1 MYLKRHIENILKKAE
16 KQSKVVLLTGARQV
30 GKTTSIKK
38 LYKNYEYVTLDNEND
53 LILAN
58 EDRNL
63 FFRDR
68 KFPIIIDEVQYAK
81 ELFKEI
87 KYRVDKSPKKGQV
100 FITGSQTY
108 ELLSSTAE
116 SLAGRVSI
124 LEMPSLSL
132 REIFKVKLNTPF
144 IPTENYIK
152 EREKELKSYSNLWD
166 KIHRG
171 SMPEMLDSFRDWDW
185 FYRDYI
191 RTYIERD
198 IRKIINIKN
207 EIKFKKFLIAIAARS
222 AQVVVYEEI
231 AKEVGIDIKTVQSWL
246 SVIASSGLVKI
257 VNTYQS
263 NLIKRIIK
271 SPKLFFLDTG
281 LLCHLVGWTTAET
294 VKNGAMAGHIFENF
308 VVSEI
313 LKSFLNYGKNL
324 DNIFYYRDKD
334 QKEIDLIIEDNNT
347 IYPIEIK
354 KSATI
359 QKDWSKNFS
368 ALSKITNKSIGK
380 GYVVCLV
387 ETPVNISSNVT
398 AIPIEYI

>member
-87 KYRVDKSPKKGQV
+87 KYRVDKSPKKGQI

-132 REIFKVKLNTPF
+132 RELFKVKLNTPF

-171 SMPEMLDSFRDWDW
+171 SMPEMLDTSRDWDW

-198 IRKIINIKN
+198 IRKIINIKD
-207 EIKFKKFLIAIAARS
+207 EIKFKKFLIAVAARS

-231 AKEVGIDIKTVQSWL
+231 AKEVGIDIKKVQSWL

-263 NLIKRIIK
+263 NFIKRIIK

-368 ALSKITNKSIGK
+368 VLSKITNKSIGK
-380 GYVVCLV
+380 GYVVSLV
-387 ETPVNISSNVT
+387 EKPVNISSNVT

>member
-132 REIFKVKLNTPF
+132 RELFRVKLNTPF

-171 SMPEMLDSFRDWDW
+171 SMPEMLDTSIDWDW

-198 IRKIINIKN
+198 IRKIINIKD

-222 AQVVVYEEI
+222 AQIVVFEEI

-263 NLIKRIIK
+263 NLIKRVIK

-334 QKEIDLIIEDNNT
+334 QKEIDLIIDDSNT
-347 IYPIEIK
+347 LYPIEIK

-368 ALSKITNKSIGK
+368 VLSKITNKSIGK
-380 GYVVCLV
+380 GYVVSLV
-387 ETPVNISSNVT
+387 EKPVNITSNVT

>member
-132 REIFKVKLNTPF
+132 RELFKVKLNTPF

-171 SMPEMLDSFRDWDW
+171 SMPEMLDTSRDWDW

-198 IRKIINIKN
+198 IRKIINIKD

-222 AQVVVYEEI
+222 AQIVVFEEI
-231 AKEVGIDIKTVQSWL
+231 AKEVGVDIKTVQSWL
-246 SVIASSGLVKI
+246 SVIAFSGLVKI

-368 ALSKITNKSIGK
+368 VLSKITNKSIGK
-380 GYVVCLV
+380 GYVVSLV
-387 ETPVNISSNVT
+387 EKPVNISSNVT

>member
-132 REIFKVKLNTPF
+132 RELFKVKINTPF

-171 SMPEMLDSFRDWDW
+171 SMPEMLDTSRDWDW

-198 IRKIINIKN
+198 IRKIINIKD

-222 AQVVVYEEI
+222 AQIVVFEEI

-246 SVIASSGLVKI
+246 AVIASSGLVKI

-324 DNIFYYRDKD
+324 DNIFYYRD

-368 ALSKITNKSIGK
+368 VLSKITNKSIGK
-380 GYVVCLV
+380 GYVVSLV
-387 ETPVNISSNVT
+387 EKPVNITSNVT

>member
-116 SLAGRVSI
+116 SLTGRVSI

-132 REIFKVKLNTPF
+132 RELFKVKLNTPF

-171 SMPEMLDSFRDWDW
+171 SMPEMLDTSRDWDW

-198 IRKIINIKN
+198 IRKIINIKD

-222 AQVVVYEEI
+222 AQIVVFEEI

-368 ALSKITNKSIGK
+368 VLSKITNKSIGK

>member
-1 MYLKRHIENILKKAE
+1 MYLKWHIENILKKAE

-132 REIFKVKLNTPF
+132 RELFKVKLNTPF

-171 SMPEMLDSFRDWDW
+171 SMPEMLDTSRDWDW

-198 IRKIINIKN
+198 IRKIINIKD

-222 AQVVVYEEI
+222 AQIVVFEEI

-368 ALSKITNKSIGK
+368 VLSKITNKSIGK
-380 GYVVCLV
+380 GYVVSLV
-387 ETPVNISSNVT
+387 EKPVNISSNVT

>member
-132 REIFKVKLNTPF
+132 RELFKVKLNTPF

-171 SMPEMLDSFRDWDW
+171 SMPEMLDTSRDWDW

-198 IRKIINIKN
+198 IRKIINIKD
-207 EIKFKKFLIAIAARS
+207 EIKFKKFLIAIASRS
-222 AQVVVYEEI
+222 AQIVVFEEI

-368 ALSKITNKSIGK
+368 VLSKITNKSIGK
-380 GYVVCLV
+380 GYVVSLV
-387 ETPVNISSNVT
+387 EKPVNISSNVT

>member
-1 MYLKRHIENILKKAE
+1 MYLKRHLENMLKKAE

-30 GKTTSIKK
+30 GKTTSIVK
-38 LYKNYEYVTLDNEND
+38 LYKNYEYITLDNEND
-53 LILAN
+53 LILAK

-87 KYRVDKSPKKGQV
+87 KYIVDKTPKKGQI
-100 FITGSQTY
+100 FLTGSQTY

-132 REIFKVKLNTPF
+132 REQFKIKFNFPF
-144 IPTENYIK
+144 IPTENYIE
-152 EREKELKSYSNLWD
+152 ERKKELKPYSNLWER
-166 KIHRG
+166 IHRG
-171 SMPEMLDSFRDWDW
+171 SMPDLLDSSRDWEW

-198 IRKIINIKN
+198 IRKIINIKD
-207 EIKFKKFLIAIAARS
+207 ELKFKKFLIAIAARS
-222 AQVVVYEEI
+222 TQVIVYEEI
-231 AKEVGIDIKTVQSWL
+231 AKEVGVDIKTVQSWL

-257 VNTYQS
+257 VNTYQ
-263 NLIKRIIK
+263 NNIIKRMIK

-281 LLCHLVGWTTAET
+281 LLCHLVGWTNAET
-294 VKNGAMAGHIFENF
+294 AQNGAMAGHIFENF

-354 KSATI
+354 KAATI
-359 QKDWSKNFS
+359 QKDWGKSFS
-368 ALSKITNKSIGK
+368 VLSKINNKSIGK
-380 GYVVCLV
+380 GYIVCMV
-387 ETPVNISSNVT
+387 EKPVNISNTVT
-398 AIPIEYI
+398 AIPVEYI

>member
-132 REIFKVKLNTPF
+132 RELFKVKLNTPF

-171 SMPEMLDSFRDWDW
+171 SMPEMLDTSRDWDW

-198 IRKIINIKN
+198 IRKIINIKD

-222 AQVVVYEEI
+222 AQIVVFEEI

-368 ALSKITNKSIGK
+368 VLSKITNKSIGK

-387 ETPVNISSNVT
+387 EKPINISSNVT

>member
-38 LYKNYEYVTLDNEND
+38 LYKNYEYVSLDNEND

-132 REIFKVKLNTPF
+132 RELFKVKLNTPF

-171 SMPEMLDSFRDWDW
+171 SMPEMLDTSRDWDW

-198 IRKIINIKN
+198 IRKIINIKD

-222 AQVVVYEEI
+222 AQIVVFEEI

-368 ALSKITNKSIGK
+368 VLSKITNKSIGK
-380 GYVVCLV
+380 GYVVSLV
-387 ETPVNISSNVT
+387 EKPVNITSNVT

>member
-1 MYLKRHIENILKKAE
+1 M
-16 KQSKVVLLTGARQV
+16 
-30 GKTTSIKK
+30 
-38 LYKNYEYVTLDNEND
+38 
-53 LILAN
+53 
-58 EDRNL
+58 
-63 FFRDR
+63 
-68 KFPIIIDEVQYAK
+68 
-81 ELFKEI
+81 
-87 KYRVDKSPKKGQV
+87 
-100 FITGSQTY
+100 
-108 ELLSSTAE
+108 
-116 SLAGRVSI
+116 AGRVSI

-132 REIFKVKLNTPF
+132 RELFKVKLNTPF

-171 SMPEMLDSFRDWDW
+171 SMPEMLDTSRDWDW

-198 IRKIINIKN
+198 IRKIINIKD

-222 AQVVVYEEI
+222 AQIVVFEEI

-368 ALSKITNKSIGK
+368 VLSKITNKSIGK
-380 GYVVCLV
+380 GYVVSLV
-387 ETPVNISSNVT
+387 EKPVNISGNVT

>member
-132 REIFKVKLNTPF
+132 RELFKVKLNTPF

-171 SMPEMLDSFRDWDW
+171 SMPEMLDTSRDWDW

-198 IRKIINIKN
+198 IRKIINIKD

-222 AQVVVYEEI
+222 AQIVVFEEI

-368 ALSKITNKSIGK
+368 VLSKITNKSIGK
-380 GYVVCLV
+380 GYVVSLV
-387 ETPVNISSNVT
+387 EKPVNISSNVT

>member
-132 REIFKVKLNTPF
+132 RELFKVKLNTPF

-171 SMPEMLDSFRDWDW
+171 SMPEMLDTSRDWDW

-198 IRKIINIKN
+198 IRKIINIKD

-222 AQVVVYEEI
+222 AQIVVFEEI

-368 ALSKITNKSIGK
+368 VLSKITNKSIGK
-380 GYVVCLV
+380 GYVVSLV
-387 ETPVNISSNVT
+387 EKPVNITSNVT

>member
-132 REIFKVKLNTPF
+132 RELFKVKLNTPF

-171 SMPEMLDSFRDWDW
+171 SMPEMLDTSRDWDW

-198 IRKIINIKN
+198 IRKIINIKD

-222 AQVVVYEEI
+222 AQIVVFEEI

-368 ALSKITNKSIGK
+368 VLSKITNKSIGK
-380 GYVVCLV
+380 GYVVSLV
-387 ETPVNISSNVT
+387 EKPVNISSYVT

>member
-132 REIFKVKLNTPF
+132 RELFKVKLNTPF

-171 SMPEMLDSFRDWDW
+171 SMPEMLDTSRDWDW

-198 IRKIINIKN
+198 IRKIINIKD

-222 AQVVVYEEI
+222 AQIVVFEEI

-246 SVIASSGLVKI
+246 AVIASSGLVKI

-368 ALSKITNKSIGK
+368 VLSKITNKSIGK
-380 GYVVCLV
+380 GYVVSLV
-387 ETPVNISSNVT
+387 EKPVNITSNVT

>member
-132 REIFKVKLNTPF
+132 RELFKVKLNTPF

-171 SMPEMLDSFRDWDW
+171 SMPEMLDTSRDWDW

-198 IRKIINIKN
+198 IRKIINIKD

-222 AQVVVYEEI
+222 AQIVVFEEI

-368 ALSKITNKSIGK
+368 VLSKITNKSIGK
-380 GYVVCLV
+380 GYVVSLV
-387 ETPVNISSNVT
+387 EKPVTITSNVT

>member
-68 KFPIIIDEVQYAK
+68 KFPIIIDEVQYTK

-132 REIFKVKLNTPF
+132 RELFKVKINTPF

-171 SMPEMLDSFRDWDW
+171 SMPEMLDTSRDWDW

-198 IRKIINIKN
+198 IRKIINIKD

-222 AQVVVYEEI
+222 AQIVVFEEI

-368 ALSKITNKSIGK
+368 VLSKITNKSIGK
-380 GYVVCLV
+380 GYVVSLV
-387 ETPVNISSNVT
+387 EKPVNISSNVT

>member
-132 REIFKVKLNTPF
+132 RELFKVKLNTPF

-171 SMPEMLDSFRDWDW
+171 SMPEMLDTSRDWDW

-198 IRKIINIKN
+198 IRKIINIKD

-368 ALSKITNKSIGK
+368 VLSKITNKSIGK

-387 ETPVNISSNVT
+387 EKPVNITSNVT